1 MGAAAQSG
9 QVTITVRRRIYQ
21 QGEILISDTIM
32 YKNFFYNNRFWMFIS
47 MYFYILDGYGRPI
60 ANANEI
66 GSGSVAP
73 TVTYPYDITVSR
85 RENEGFGFVIISSAS
100 RAGSTIGRII
110 AGSPAER
117 CGRLHVGDRILA
129 VNHVDIAGM
138 HHGDIVNLIKDSGYS
153 VVMTVGHPIG
163 T

>member
-21 QGEILISDTIM
+21 QGEILISVTIM
-32 YKNFFYNNRFWMFIS
+32 YFYNNRFSMFIS

-73 TVTYPYDITVSR
+73 SYPYDITVSR

>member
-21 QGEILISDTIM
+21 QGEILISVTFVIA
-32 YKNFFYNNRFWMFIS
+32 YFHNNRFSMVIS
-47 MYFYILDGYGRPI
+47 IYFHILDGYGRPI

-73 TVTYPYDITVSR
+73 TVSYPYDITVSR

>member
-32 YKNFFYNNRFWMFIS
+32 YFYNNRFSMFIS

-73 TVTYPYDITVSR
+73 TISYPYDITVSR